1 MCTFQITNDFTPN
14 INHNILQP
22 GGPDLSNTI
31 NLDDIYITHHLLSIT
46 GEFTPQPIERDGK
59 HFLLMG
65 EIYNY
70 DKSLPSDIYFGIE
83 KYLEY
88 GDKFTEHLDGEFLFI
103 VIDGD
108 TIDFFSDPWS
118 TRQAY
123 YTMHDDKWYFTTLR
137 ISPDSQRFLH
147 NSHYRFHIK
156 DTLIELVD
164 NELTSWNLEQNIN
177 SLDEVISA
185 FEQAVIKRWTPNCTL
200 FLSGGIDSSSIA
212 LCLHK
217 NNKIFNAI
225 SLMVKPEWEDQESL
239 DAVVKL
245 CNPPYY
251 NITEITDEYLNL
263 DNAQCEIRK
272 QTKLKFNSRV
282 VLTGSG
288 SDEFIDN
295 YITKVRPHL
304 PAQFYV
310 WPNNLNDIFPYSHFY
325 KGSSRMLLD
334 FHEKYSLNFG
344 IENRHIFYDKKF
356 VQCWLNTTP
365 EIKNGE
371 SKGFLKDYIIQYNIP
386 ISKFPQSGFGRQNS
400 QRPTGGQKKFYS
412 RTIFLCENN
421 E

>member
-1 MCTFQITNDFTPN
+1 MCTFQITNDSTQN

-31 NLDDIYITHHLLSIT
+31 KLDDVYITHHLLSIT
-46 GEFTPQPIERDGK
+46 GDFTPQPVEREGK

-83 KYLEY
+83 KYFEY

-103 VIDGD
+103 VIDGN

-123 YTMHDDKWYFTTLR
+123 YTILNDKWYFTTLR

-147 NSHYRFHIK
+147 NSHYRFHTK
-156 DTLIELVD
+156 DTTIELV
-164 NELTSWNLEQNIN
+164 NGELISWNLEQNIN
-177 SLDEVISA
+177 SLDEVVNS
-185 FEQAVIKRWTPNCTL
+185 FEEAVIKRWVPNCTL
-200 FLSGGIDSSSIA
+200 FLSGGIDSSAVA

-217 NNKIFNAI
+217 YKKTFNSI
-225 SLMVKPEWEDQESL
+225 SLMIKPEWEDQESL

-245 CNPPYY
+245 CNHPHY
-251 NITEITDEYLNL
+251 NVNKITDEYLNL
-263 DNAQCEIRK
+263 ENSQCEIRK
-272 QTKLKFNSRV
+272 QTKLVFNSRV

-295 YITKVRPHL
+295 YISKRGSE
-304 PAQFYV
+304 FYV
-310 WPNNLNDIFPYSHFY
+310 WQNNLNDIFPYSHFY
-325 KGSSRMLLD
+325 KGHSRILLD
-334 FHEKYSLNFG
+334 FHESYSLNFG
-344 IENRHIFYDKKF
+344 IENRNTFYDKKF

-365 EIKNGE
+365 EIKNDE
-371 SKGFLKDYIIQYNIP
+371 SKAFLKDYIREYNIP
-386 ISKFPQSGFGRQNS
+386 ISKFPRSGFGLQNS
-400 QRPTGGQKKFYS
+400 QRPKNRLFHFYS
-412 RTIFLCENN
+412 KTIFLGENN
-421 E
+421 G

>member
-1 MCTFQITNDFTPN
+1 MCTFQITNNSTQN

-31 NLDDIYITHHLLSIT
+31 KLDDVYITHHLLSIT
-46 GEFTPQPIERDGK
+46 GDFTPQPVEREGK

-83 KYLEY
+83 KYFEY

-103 VIDGD
+103 VIDGN

-123 YTMHDDKWYFTTLR
+123 YTILDDKWYFTTLR

-147 NSHYRFHIK
+147 NSHYRFHTK
-156 DTLIELVD
+156 DTTIELVND
-164 NELTSWNLEQNIN
+164 ELTSWNLEQNIN
-177 SLDEVISA
+177 SLDEVVNS
-185 FEQAVIKRWTPNCTL
+185 FEEAVIKRWTPNSTL
-200 FLSGGIDSSSIA
+200 FLSGGVDSSAVA

-217 NNKIFNAI
+217 NKKTFNAI
-225 SLMVKPEWEDQESL
+225 SLMIKPEHEDQESL
-239 DAVVKL
+239 SAVVEL
-245 CNPPYY
+245 CKPPYY
-251 NITEITDEYLNL
+251 NINEITDEYLDIANS
-263 DNAQCEIRK
+263 QCEIRK
-272 QTKLKFNSRV
+272 QTKLRFNSKV

-295 YITKVRPHL
+295 YISKNNSE
-304 PAQFYV
+304 FYV

-325 KGSSRMLLD
+325 KGSSRILLD
-334 FHEKYSLNFG
+334 FHERYSLNFG
-344 IENRHIFYDKKF
+344 IENRNTFYDKKF

-365 EIKNGE
+365 EIKNDE
-371 SKGFLKDYIIQYNIP
+371 SKAFLKDYIREYNIP
-386 ISKFPQSGFGRQNS
+386 ISKFPRSGFGRQNS
-400 QRPTGGQKKFYS
+400 QRPKNRLFHFYS
-412 RTIFLCENN
+412 KTIFLGENN

>member
-1 MCTFQITNDFTPN
+1 MCTFQITNDSTQN

-31 NLDDIYITHHLLSIT
+31 KLDDVYITHHLLSIT
-46 GEFTPQPIERDGK
+46 GDFTPQPVEREGK

-83 KYLEY
+83 KYFEY

-103 VIDGD
+103 VIDGN

-123 YTMHDDKWYFTTLR
+123 YTILDDKWYFTTLR
-137 ISPDSQRFLH
+137 ISPNSQRFLH
-147 NSHYRFHIK
+147 NSHYRFHTK
-156 DTLIELVD
+156 DTTIELVND
-164 NELTSWNLEQNIN
+164 ELTSWNLEQNIN
-177 SLDEVISA
+177 SLDEVVNS
-185 FEQAVIKRWTPNCTL
+185 FEEAVIKRWTPNSTL
-200 FLSGGIDSSSIA
+200 FLSGGVDSSAVA

-217 NNKIFNAI
+217 NKKTFNAI
-225 SLMVKPEWEDQESL
+225 SLMIKPEHEDQESL
-239 DAVVKL
+239 SAVVEL
-245 CNPPYY
+245 CKPPYY
-251 NITEITDEYLNL
+251 NINEITDEYLDL
-263 DNAQCEIRK
+263 DNSQCEIRK
-272 QTKLKFNSRV
+272 QTKLRFNSKV

-295 YITKVRPHL
+295 YISKNISE
-304 PAQFYV
+304 FYV

-325 KGSSRMLLD
+325 KGSSRLLLD
-334 FHEKYSLNFG
+334 FHERYSLNFG
-344 IENRHIFYDKKF
+344 IENRNTFYDKKF

-365 EIKNGE
+365 EIKNDE
-371 SKGFLKDYIIQYNIP
+371 SKAFLKDYIREYNIP
-386 ISKFPQSGFGRQNS
+386 ISKFPRSGFGRQNS
-400 QRPTGGQKKFYS
+400 QRPKNRLFHFYS
-412 RTIFLCENN
+412 KTIFLGENN

>member
-1 MCTFQITNDFTPN
+1 MCTFQITNNSTQN

-31 NLDDIYITHHLLSIT
+31 KLDDVYITHHLLSIT
-46 GEFTPQPIERDGK
+46 GDFTPQPVEREGK

-83 KYLEY
+83 KYFEY

-103 VIDGD
+103 VIDGN

-123 YTMHDDKWYFTTLR
+123 YTILDDKWYFTTLR

-147 NSHYRFHIK
+147 NSHYRFHTK
-156 DTLIELVD
+156 DTTIELVND
-164 NELTSWNLEQNIN
+164 ELTSWNLEQNIN
-177 SLDEVISA
+177 SLDEVVNS
-185 FEQAVIKRWTPNCTL
+185 FEEAVIKRWVPNCTL
-200 FLSGGIDSSSIA
+200 FLSGGIDSSAVA

-217 NNKIFNAI
+217 YKKTFNSI
-225 SLMVKPEWEDQESL
+225 SLMIKPEWEDQESL

-245 CNPPYY
+245 CNHPHY
-251 NITEITDEYLNL
+251 NVNKITDEYLNL
-263 DNAQCEIRK
+263 ENSQCEIRK
-272 QTKLKFNSRV
+272 QTKLVFNSRV

-295 YITKVRPHL
+295 YISKRGSE
-304 PAQFYV
+304 FYV

-325 KGSSRMLLD
+325 KGHSRILLD
-334 FHEKYSLNFG
+334 FHESYSLNFG
-344 IENRHIFYDKKF
+344 IENRNIFYDKKF

-371 SKGFLKDYIIQYNIP
+371 SKEFLKDYIRRYNIP
-386 ISKFPQSGFGRQNS
+386 ISKFHESGFGNQNIMS
-400 QRPTGGQKKFYS
+400 TESRRANFYL
-412 RTIFLCENN
+412 RYMFLGENN

>member
-1 MCTFQITNDFTPN
+1 MCTFQITNNSTQN

-31 NLDDIYITHHLLSIT
+31 KLDDVYITHHLLSIT
-46 GEFTPQPIERDGK
+46 GDFTPQPVEREGK

-83 KYLEY
+83 KYFEY

-103 VIDGD
+103 VIDGN

-123 YTMHDDKWYFTTLR
+123 YTILDDKWYFTTLR

-147 NSHYRFHIK
+147 NSHYRFHTK
-156 DTLIELVD
+156 DTTIELVND
-164 NELTSWNLEQNIN
+164 ELTSWNLEQNIN
-177 SLDEVISA
+177 SLDEVVNS
-185 FEQAVIKRWTPNCTL
+185 FEEAVIKRWTPNSTL
-200 FLSGGIDSSSIA
+200 FLSGGVDSSAVA

-217 NNKIFNAI
+217 NKKTFNAI
-225 SLMVKPEWEDQESL
+225 SLMIKPEHEDQESL
-239 DAVVKL
+239 SAVVEL
-245 CNPPYY
+245 CKPPYY
-251 NITEITDEYLNL
+251 NINEITDEYLDL
-263 DNAQCEIRK
+263 DNSQCEIRK
-272 QTKLKFNSRV
+272 QTKLRFNSKV

-295 YITKVRPHL
+295 YISKNISE
-304 PAQFYV
+304 FYV

-325 KGSSRMLLD
+325 KGSSRLLLD
-334 FHEKYSLNFG
+334 FHERYSLNFG
-344 IENRHIFYDKKF
+344 IENRNTFYDKKF

-365 EIKNGE
+365 EIKNDE
-371 SKGFLKDYIIQYNIP
+371 SKAFLKDYIREYNIP
-386 ISKFPQSGFGRQNS
+386 ISKFPRSGFGLQNS
-400 QRPTGGQKKFYS
+400 QRPKNRLFHFYS
-412 RTIFLCENN
+412 KTIFLGENN